1 MGDDQYLIDD
11 EFRDVSE
18 TVTSQGGASISDD
31 DGRIIMDL
39 GSIDDIDFFG
49 EGEDD

>member
-11 EFRDVSE
+11 EFRDVTE

-39 GSIDDIDFFG
+39 GDITDIDFFG
-49 EGEDD
+49 EDE

>member
-11 EFRDVSE
+11 EFRDVAE

-31 DGRIIMDL
+31 DGRLIMDL
-39 GSIDDIDFFG
+39 GDITDIDFFG
-49 EGEDD
+49 EDE

>member
-11 EFRDVSE
+11 EFRDVAE
-18 TVTSQGGASISDD
+18 AVTSQGGASISDD

-39 GSIDDIDFFG
+39 GDITDIDFFG
-49 EGEDD
+49 EDE